1 MTVAGALLLFAIG
14 TELAL
19 GWSTNTMRSGSM
31 APAIRR
37 GDVLMSIPAPRG
49 RMLGTGT
56 VVVFSGSDQR
66 TTAHRIVGHTPDGD
80 YVTRGDANPVDDSDR
95 LSPAHVRG
103 VGRLLVPYVGLPYV
117 WWRERRFTDIAL
129 LAAVLLACAW
139 LTRYASAP
147 RVKNAGA
154 TA

>member
-1 MTVAGALLLFAIG
+1 MITPRLGACRELALFGLGLAATFALTVAGALLLFAIG

-19 GWSTNTMRSGSM
+19 GWSANAMRSGSM

-80 YVTRGDANPVDDSDR
+80 YVTRGGREPCRR
-95 LSPAHVRG
+95 LRS
-103 VGRLLVPYVGLPYV
+103 
-117 WWRERRFTDIAL
+117 
-129 LAAVLLACAW
+129 AV
-139 LTRYASAP
+139 
-147 RVKNAGA
+147 AGA
-154 TA
+154 RARRRPSSRALRRPALRMVARASLH